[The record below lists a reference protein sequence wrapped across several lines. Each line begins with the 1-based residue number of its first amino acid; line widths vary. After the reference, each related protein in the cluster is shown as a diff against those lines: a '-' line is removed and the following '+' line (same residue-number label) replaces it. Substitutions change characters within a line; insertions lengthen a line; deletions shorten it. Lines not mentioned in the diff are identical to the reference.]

1 MNKNII
7 FFKKTINC
15 INFKELYK
23 KNTINNL
30 GYVKL
35 IKEEN
40 MNIYNNNCN
49 NINCSNNCHDLMSYK
64 YKVTFNLS
72 NNTQKTYRA
81 IYYKK
86 FGQLFFFPP

>member
-23 KNTINNL
+23 NNTINNL

-49 NINCSNNCHDLMSYK
+49 NTCDNLISDK

-72 NNTQKTYRA
+72 NNTQKTYTA

>member
-7 FFKKTINC
+7 FFKKSINC

-35 IKEEN
+35 IK
-40 MNIYNNNCN
+40 YNNNCN
-49 NINCSNNCHDLMSYK
+49 NINCSNTCPDLISDK

>member
-30 GYVKL
+30 F
-35 IKEEN
+35 
-40 MNIYNNNCN
+40 
-49 NINCSNNCHDLMSYK
+49 S
-64 YKVTFNLS
+64 
-72 NNTQKTYRA
+72 
-81 IYYKK
+81 
-86 FGQLFFFPP
+86 

>member
-1 MNKNII
+1 
-7 FFKKTINC
+7 
-15 INFKELYK
+15 
-23 KNTINNL
+23 
-30 GYVKL
+30 
-35 IKEEN
+35 

-49 NINCSNNCHDLMSYK
+49 NINCSNNCHDLMSDK

-72 NNTQKTYRA
+72 NNTQKKYRA

>member
-40 MNIYNNNCN
+40 LKNDNINKCNNNCDN
-49 NINCSNNCHDLMSYK
+49 LINYK

-72 NNTQKTYRA
+72 NNTQKTYTA

-86 FGQLFFFPP
+86 FGQLFFYPP